1 MSQEKG
7 TDNLYKR
14 PGYIF
19 ILSLPLTRGARH
31 SLRIKS
37 FYFTAANIHPIFQT
51 SKQIPRFFHPSA
63 HFFSP
68 IPQPQKKICPAMLPL
83 PANIL
88 STFSAG
94 NRTDAPYALLTPVS
108 NPYLTRC
115 KPVSYKNHLHSTYT
129 TVTHY
134 EHEIMPMK
142 WNFC

>member
-68 IPQPQKKICPAMLPL
+68 IPHPQKHLPEKY
-83 PANIL
+83 NETKKYRI
-88 STFSAG
+88 F
-94 NRTDAPYALLTPVS
+94 AL
-108 NPYLTRC
+108 YL
-115 KPVSYKNHLHSTYT
+115 KPSMTG
-129 TVTHY
+129 
-134 EHEIMPMK
+134 I
-142 WNFC
+142 

>member
-1 MSQEKG
+1 
-7 TDNLYKR
+7 
-14 PGYIF
+14 
-19 ILSLPLTRGARH
+19 
-31 SLRIKS
+31 
-37 FYFTAANIHPIFQT
+37 
-51 SKQIPRFFHPSA
+51 
-63 HFFSP
+63 
-68 IPQPQKKICPAMLPL
+68 MLPL

-94 NRTDAPYALLTPVS
+94 NRTDAPYALFTLVS

-115 KPVSYKNHLHSTYT
+115 KPVFYKNHLHSTYT